1 MNKYFKMMLP
11 ALAVA
16 AIVVFASAK
25 QDDEVITKREGTTI
39 VNTTS
44 LSKNV
49 KGFKGSTPVKI
60 YIKKD
65 KLATWEGKSVKKAA
79 KQDVDGVS
87 GATYSSKAL
96 IKNVQLGLQYYNEHK

>member
-25 QDDEVITKREGTTI
+25 QDDEVITKREGITI

-49 KGFKGSTPVKI
+49 KGFKGL
-60 YIKKD
+60 KKPR
-65 KLATWEGKSVKKAA
+65 LCLLLGKENLLR
-79 KQDVDGVS
+79 KQPN
-87 GATYSSKAL
+87 KM
-96 IKNVQLGLQYYNEHK
+96 

>member
-60 YIKKD
+60 YIEKD
-65 KLATWEGKSVKKAA
+65 KVVKIEALSNKETPKFFEKAKTVLPLGKENLLR
-79 KQDVDGVS
+79 KQPN
-87 GATYSSKAL
+87 KM
-96 IKNVQLGLQYYNEHK
+96 